1 VKALVNRAL
10 DTDLATGL
18 EMEFHLA
25 AAHMRGPDAAE
36 GLRAFVEKRPP
47 VFAAS

>member
-1 VKALVNRAL
+1 VNRAL
-10 DTDLATGL
+10 DVDLASGL
-18 EMEFHLA
+18 ELERQLA

-47 VFAAS
+47 RFATA